1 MSGDVEVYE
10 TFVGGK
16 DPSSVGRSKGSKR
29 LVVVGIERSGRGVY
43 KAYAREI
50 RSVGVKKLKPFFAD
64 HISKEAEIKTGGLE
78 VLKKFKKKL

>member
-50 RSVGVKKLKPFFAD
+50 RSAGVKKN
-64 HISKEAEIKTGGLE
+64 
-78 VLKKFKKKL
+78 